1 MDPKIIICGTGRAG
15 TTLLVRILTV
25 AGLDTGFK
33 TRRFQSVEDN
43 LGRAGLE
50 RQVRKGNA
58 AKLPLVVKS
67 PQIVDVLPKL
77 LAENWFP
84 IGLAIVPMR
93 DLSAAAASRA
103 QVRDRAIAAGEDPAL
118 APGGLWKTDAV
129 ENQHWV
135 LAEQFYR
142 TLEPLVAAEVPVVM
156 LSFPRFASDA
166 AYFDRMLGP
175 VLEARYAVDR
185 DRLRA
190 AHAQECNPALI
201 TGEAAVI
208 AEGRS

>member
-1 MDPKIIICGTGRAG
+1 MEPKIIIGGTGRAG

-33 TRRFQSVEDN
+33 PRRFQSVEDN

-50 RQVRKGNA
+50 RPVRKGNVDR
-58 AKLPLVVKS
+58 LPQVVKS
-67 PQIVDVLPKL
+67 PQIVDVLPKI

-84 IGLAIVPMR
+84 IGLAILPMR
-93 DLSAAAASRA
+93 DLAAAAASRV
-103 QVRDRAIAAGEDPAL
+103 QVRERAIAAGEDPAL

-142 TLEPLVAAEVPVVM
+142 TLEPLVAAEVPVVT
-156 LSFPRFASDA
+156 LSFPRFAKDA
-166 AYFDRMLGP
+166 EYFDRVLGP
-175 VLEARYAVDR
+175 ALETHFGVDR

-190 AHAQECNPALI
+190 AHAQECNPTLI
-201 TGEAAVI
+201 TGEAAVTP
-208 AEGRS
+208 EGLT